1 MLQSGT
7 LVIKIQ
13 NTEGVNQMRN
23 KLLSVVAVLAIA
35 GSANAADM
43 SKWYAQADVGYGW
56 STDAKFKNS
65 SDGQAGTTLDGNL
78 NEIGKSASYTLG
90 VGYYVRDNIRVGLAY
105 SYRGGFEIND
115 VDSVTP
121 TTSFKGDIT
130 SQAFMATSAYEWK
143 FSNFTPYVGVGLGM
157 ASNKVKSFSA
167 YDSVG
172 AASASLSGG
181 TETSFA
187 YELMAG
193 IGYDITPKWTVDA
206 GYNYVDLGDIKTD
219 PTIGF
224 GVNGT
229 KGSLKA
235 HEVKLG
241 LRYKF

>member
-1 MLQSGT
+1 
-7 LVIKIQ
+7 
-13 NTEGVNQMRN
+13 MRS
-23 KLLSVVAVLAIA
+23 KVLSIVAILGIA

-43 SKWYAQADVGYGW
+43 SKWYVQADVGHAW
-56 STDAKFKNS
+56 ASDAKLKNS
-65 SDGQAGTTLDGNL
+65 SDGQAGNTLDGNL

-90 VGYYVRDNIRVGLAY
+90 AGYYVRDNIRVGLAY
-105 SYRGGFEIND
+105 SYRGGFEIDD

-130 SQAFMATSAYEWK
+130 SHALMVTSAYEWK
-143 FSNFTPYVGVGLGM
+143 FSNFTPYVGMGLGM

-167 YDSVG
+167 DVDG
-172 AASASLSGG
+172 DGVVNALLSGG
-181 TETSFA
+181 TEKSFA
-187 YELMAG
+187 YQIMAG
-193 IGYDITPKWTVDA
+193 VGYDITPKWTVDA
-206 GYNYVDLGDIKTD
+206 GYNYVDLGDVKTD
-219 PTIGF
+219 PTVDL